1 MVEAHP
7 YASTE
12 VSDFQVDD
20 RTYKYYSLPALGE
33 ERYAK
38 LPYSIRVLLESAVRN
53 CDNFNVKR
61 KSLVVFR
68 GKSMDFVRNEIFS
81 PSEIS
86 IPLTPLVYII
96 VSVI

>member
-7 YASTE
+7 YSQTE
-12 VSDFQVDD
+12 VSDFVVDD

-61 KSLVVFR
+61 KSNFR
-68 GKSMDFVRNEIFS
+68 DSHSSLYYINHANHRSFV
-81 PSEIS
+81 
-86 IPLTPLVYII
+86 
-96 VSVI
+96 